1 MENDDLKKQIDEL
14 FRLFR
19 KVMEKYPPDEV
30 PGMDKAQLEQLKAY
44 LTQYDSI
51 KDQFSVE
58 MFGMMDNGMAR
69 QFISLLT
76 NKLREQLGED
86 ADIDDVVEDHI
97 QDVEV
102 KEKAFESLQT
112 GENYQTLIE
121 AIDEQ
126 LKNPNLT
133 DEEMDVLLDKRQRL
147 KSREYRVE
155 ITDKRDKIL

>member
-126 LKNPNLT
+126 LKNSNLT

-147 KSREYRVE
+147 KSRE
-155 ITDKRDKIL
+155 

>member
-86 ADIDDVVEDHI
+86 ADIDDVVENHI

-147 KSREYRVE
+147 KSRE
-155 ITDKRDKIL
+155 

>member
-1 MENDDLKKQIDEL
+1 MENEDFKKQIDEL

-19 KVMEKYPPDEV
+19 KVMEKYPPDDV
-30 PGMDKAQLEQLKAY
+30 PGMDKAQMEQLKAY

-58 MFGMMDNGMAR
+58 MFGMMDNDMAR
-69 QFISLLT
+69 QFISLLI

-86 ADIDDVVEDHI
+86 ADIDELPENSI
-97 QDVEV
+97 KDVEF

-112 GENYQTLIE
+112 GENYQTLID
-121 AIDEQ
+121 AIDAQ

-133 DEEMDVLLDKRQRL
+133 DEEIDILLDKRQKL
-147 KSREYRVE
+147 LLNK
-155 ITDKRDKIL
+155 